1 MWQIVSNHE
10 KSVKS
15 GMSHKTV
22 KPLKI
27 QVELNIGNDK
37 IKIKY

>member
-10 KSVKS
+10 KSVKN
-15 GMSHKTV
+15 GMPHKTR

-27 QVELNIGNDK
+27 QQNQAITEVLATW
-37 IKIKY
+37 